1 MPPWFKKPVPVVHRR
16 TLMTVAATLL
26 VVGCDTMKKKT
37 QASRLDQTLR
47 AYSGAI
53 RWGNFDTADA
63 FAAPRAGAK
72 TVKSSSLV
80 GIKVTGYEV
89 RVSSV
94 AEDGLEATVHTS
106 FSYYDETRGTVG
118 SLEQNA
124 TWYWDG
130 AKDNWLMDDS
140 LPRFKQ

>member
-1 MPPWFKKPVPVVHRR
+1 
-16 TLMTVAATLL
+16 MTVAATFL
-26 VVGCDTMKKKT
+26 VVGCDTVKKKT
-37 QASRLDQTLR
+37 QVSRLDQTLR

-63 FAAPRAGAK
+63 FAAPRDGAK
-72 TVKSSSLV
+72 TVKASSLS

-94 AEDGLEATVHTS
+94 AEDGLEAAVHIS
-106 FSYYDETRGTVG
+106 FTYYDETRGTVG
-118 SLEQNA
+118 SIDQDA

-140 LPRFKQ
+140 LPRFKH